1 VGFVDLDAIN
11 ERLARRLVD
20 RQFPQWSSLPNNP
33 VARQGVDNRTF
44 RLGKHLSVRL
54 PAGDWYAQQ
63 VAKEQPRLAPLLP
76 LPIPEPVAGASRR
89 CATRIRGRSTA
100 GSTAREPPRPSPTG
114 SP

>member
-20 RQFPQWSSLPNNP
+20 RRFPQWSSLPINP

-44 RLGKHLSVRL
+44 NVGNQLSVRL

-63 VAKEQPRLAPLLP
+63 VAKEQYWLPRLAPLLP
-76 LPIPEPVAGASRR
+76 LPIPEPVAGGERAW
-89 CATRIRGRSTA
+89 GY
-100 GSTAREPPRPSPTG
+100 P
-114 SP
+114 